1 MVVKITD
8 TPKFLTEKEVQEVFL
23 NLQNDASVADGEDFI
38 QVDISDNIYTNLL
51 LESPFFDF
59 LKTKGRV
66 LPTDSA
72 VGAFRNVVIPDNA
85 RSKFSANETASDI
98 TNTDADF
105 TAPKYTNTVV
115 ARRISSTDMFQDGNP
130 GQDPMQI
137 LREQA
142 TLDNYSAVDEGL
154 FNHKEDKKFD
164 GIGETTQN
172 LINANSE
179 PVTMDTLKRAVRQVM
194 NNGGRVDGVIAT
206 GGAVEQLITSDDPDN
221 RKVYPNS
228 ADVILGKWSTQV
240 MTASGL
246 VPLIVDPNINNR
258 FTGVPDPLSDAI
270 FVIDSRAVE
279 ANIQHDSI
287 SRVLGASDFSDKEL
301 VGTFLRMG
309 NLQPLRNAKV
319 YNIASLDTAQS
330 ILFTLTNSVSHAA
343 IVGAVITL
351 TQTINGNAITK
362 TATADAN
369 GRASIDVNS
378 EVAYSV
384 SIAKTGYT
392 TYTHSYAAGGD
403 DAFDVQLV
411 PST

>member
-1 MVVKITD
+1 MVVKIKD
-8 TPKFLTEKEVQEVFL
+8 TPKFLTENEAQELFL
-23 NLQNDASVADGEDFI
+23 NLQNDASVATSEDFI
-38 QVDISDNIYTNLL
+38 QVDISDDTYTNLL
-51 LESPFFDF
+51 LDSPFFDF

-72 VGAFRNVVIPDNA
+72 VGAFRNVVVPEEA
-85 RSKFSANETASDI
+85 RSKFSDNETASDV
-98 TNTDADF
+98 TNTSVEF
-105 TAPKYTNTVV
+105 TAPKYSCAVV
-115 ARRISSTDMFQDGNP
+115 ARRISATDMFQDGNP
-130 GQDPMQI
+130 GYDPMQV

-142 TLDNYSAVDEGL
+142 TLDNYTAIDEGL
-154 FNHKEDKKFD
+154 FNKKIDKKFD

-172 LINANSE
+172 LINAE
-179 PVTMDTLKRAVRQVM
+179 AAPVTMEILQRAVRQVM

-221 RKVYPNS
+221 KKVYPNS

-258 FTGVPDPLSDAI
+258 FLGAPDALSDAI

-279 ANIQHDSI
+279 ANILQDSI

-301 VGTFLRMG
+301 IGTFLRMG
-309 NLQPLRNAKV
+309 NLQPGRNAKV

-343 IVGAVITL
+343 IAGAVITL
-351 TQTINGNAITK
+351 TQTISGNAITK
-362 TATADAN
+362 TATTDAN

-378 EVAYSV
+378 EIAYSV

-392 TYTHSYAAGGD
+392 TYTHSYTAGGD
-403 DAFDVQLV
+403 DAFAVELV